1 MKDMKEEKMRKRRRI
16 LALFLCLTLLLSA
29 VGSVYASADPGK
41 VIQEDWR
48 NFRGNSSHNAVT
60 DSPVPTSASDA
71 ALYWATKSGSGYGG
85 SAVGSPI
92 YVDGYQIGRAH
103 V

>member
-48 NFRGNSSHNAVT
+48 NFRGNSSHNAVSYT
-60 DSPVPTSASDA
+60 HLDVYKRQTACE
-71 ALYWATKSGSGYGG
+71 L
-85 SAVGSPI
+85 
-92 YVDGYQIGRAH
+92 
-103 V
+103 